1 MKVTILMLMLFST
14 AAWSGPKVAIVKILK
29 GNVLNYVGGKSANL
43 KAEDW
48 VENGSIINTTDK
60 SFVKLIFTDKSQMNI
75 GPNTLMKIENFT
87 GKDSGVIDLVK
98 GKIRSQVTKDYL
110 QIDKN
115 KSKLFIKTKNAVL
128 GVRGTD
134 FMISTNGKNTATVLF
149 EGEIA
154 FNKFDGAK
162 GLSSDRLE
170 HIVDRGMRMFP
181 GEFSVVE
188 RERPQP
194 TIPSLMNIQQRDAL
208 ENNDGL
214 NARTPS
220 STREEVKHSVVPD
233 GLDGKIVSNDSQT
246 LKTEVAQIVVKEER
260 IIPSSADPD
269 GYIKGNQIKPANGSF
284 VHMDS
289 GVIIPPGPGSLL
301 DKNSNTYIPGQE
313 MGQVNGDG
321 TYVPPENVEIT
332 GDGKVLVTVNDDS
345 GTAKVQEVEAPV
357 PIQNTTNVG
366 LASLSDALSQNP
378 SLLNSTAP
386 ITNDLLAQNFNQRGV
401 LLDSGAG
408 STSNLNTSAPSIQLN
423 GGVSPTTTPGQTG
436 PTAGLQIS
444 VGH

>member
-1 MKVTILMLMLFST
+1 MKVTIIALMLFST
-14 AAWSGPKVAIVKILK
+14 SAWSGPKVAIVKILK
-29 GNVLNYVGGKSANL
+29 GNVLNYVGGKPSAL

-48 VENGSIINTTDK
+48 VENGSVIKTTDK

-75 GPNTLMKIENFT
+75 GPNSLMKIENFT

-170 HIVDRGMRMFP
+170 NIVDRGMRMFP

-194 TIPSLMNIQQRDAL
+194 TIPSLMNIQQREAL

-214 NARTPS
+214 NSRTPS
-220 STREEVKHSVVPD
+220 NTREEVKHSVVPD
-233 GLDGKIVSNDSQT
+233 GLDGKVVSNDSQT
-246 LKTEVAQIVVKEER
+246 LKAEVAQLAPKEARVV
-260 IIPSSADPD
+260 PSSADPD

-313 MGQVNGDG
+313 MGQVNSDG

-345 GTAKVQEVEAPV
+345 GAAKVQEVQAPA

-366 LASLSDALSQNP
+366 LASLSDALAQNP
-378 SLLNSTAP
+378 SLLNPTTP
-386 ITNDLLAQNFNQRGV
+386 ITNDVLAQNFNQRGV
-401 LLDSGAG
+401 LLDAGAG
-408 STSNLNTSAPSIQLN
+408 STSNLNTSAPSVQLS

-436 PTAGLQIS
+436 PGAGLNIS

>member
-1 MKVTILMLMLFST
+1 MKVIILPLILFSMSV
-14 AAWSGPKVAIVKILK
+14 WSAPKVAIVKILK
-29 GNVLNYVGGKSANL
+29 GNVVNYVGGKPSAL

-48 VENGSIINTTDK
+48 VENGSIIKTTDK

-75 GPNTLMKIENFT
+75 GPNSLMKIENFT

-162 GLSSDRLE
+162 NLSSDRLE
-170 HIVDRGMRMFP
+170 NIVDRGMRMFP

-194 TIPSLMNIQQRDAL
+194 TIPSLMNIQQREAL

-214 NARTPS
+214 NSRTPS
-220 STREEVKHSVVPD
+220 NTREEVKHTVVPE
-233 GLDGKIVSNDSQT
+233 GLDGKVVSNDSQT
-246 LKTEVAQIVVKEER
+246 LKTEVAQVAAREEKT
-260 IIPSSADPD
+260 IPSSSDPD

-332 GDGKVLVTVNDDS
+332 ADGKVLVSVTDDAS
-345 GTAKVQEVEAPV
+345 GAVKVQEVQAPTPV
-357 PIQNTTNVG
+357 QSTGSVSLANMSNVLAENPTLMNTNTVV
-366 LASLSDALSQNP
+366 
-378 SLLNSTAP
+378 
-386 ITNDLLAQNFNQRGV
+386 TNDVLGAFTPRGI
-401 LLDSGAG
+401 LDAGDQLRTGTVAG
-408 STSNLNTSAPSIQLN
+408 STTQTS
-423 GGVSPTTTPGQTG
+423 GGGIVPGTPEAGT
-436 PTAGLQIS
+436 GLQIN
-444 VGH
+444 VGR

>member
-1 MKVTILMLMLFST
+1 MKVIILPLILFSMSV
-14 AAWSGPKVAIVKILK
+14 WSAPKVAIVKILK
-29 GNVLNYVGGKSANL
+29 GNVVNYVGGKPSAL
-43 KAEDW
+43 KADDW
-48 VENGSIINTTDK
+48 VENGSIIKTTDK

-75 GPNTLMKIENFT
+75 GPNSLMKIENFT

-162 GLSSDRLE
+162 NLSSDKLE
-170 HIVDRGMRMFP
+170 NIVDRGMRMFP

-194 TIPSLMNIQQRDAL
+194 TIPSLMNIQQREAL

-214 NARTPS
+214 NSRTPS
-220 STREEVKHSVVPD
+220 NTREEVKHTVVPE
-233 GLDGKIVSNDSQT
+233 GLDGKVVSNDSQT
-246 LKTEVAQIVVKEER
+246 LKTEVAQVAAREEKN
-260 IIPSSADPD
+260 IPSSSDPD

-313 MGQVNGDG
+313 MGQVNSDG

-332 GDGKVLVTVNDDS
+332 ADGKVLVSVTDDAS
-345 GTAKVQEVEAPV
+345 GAVKVQEVQAPAPV
-357 PIQNTTNVG
+357 QSTGSVSLANMSNVLAENPTLMNTNTVV
-366 LASLSDALSQNP
+366 
-378 SLLNSTAP
+378 
-386 ITNDLLAQNFNQRGV
+386 TNDVLGAFTPRGI
-401 LLDSGAG
+401 LDAGDQLRTGTVSG
-408 STSNLNTSAPSIQLN
+408 STS
-423 GGVSPTTTPGQTG
+423 QTG
-436 PTAGLQIS
+436 GGIVPGTPEAGTGLQIS
-444 VGH
+444 VGR